1 MRLALRLLG
10 LSALAL
16 LLLAGASLYVAHR
29 LAAEPFQAHSGSEI
43 FFAVSPGQSSSSIAG
58 ALEASGIIKD
68 RRLFRAALIY
78 RRVEGRLQAGEYRF
92 AGPSSTYE
100 VIDRL
105 VRGDVFSVPITIPEG
120 LTLAETAELLEEKGL
135 GPAEGFRQAFGRGSL
150 PAELADLDPQAA
162 DLEGY
167 LFPDTYRFTRH
178 PPPEDLARIMTGRF
192 LLMFDAARRDKASAR
207 KWTIRQVVTLASMV
221 EKETGEPS
229 ERPLIGSV
237 FLNRLARGM
246 LLQSDPTLIYD
257 LKRQGVFDGN
267 LKRSHLEMDSP
278 YNTYRQPGLPPGP
291 IASPGLAAIDAVLAP
306 APSEYFYFVARN
318 DGSHQFSVTLAE
330 HAAAVRRYQ
339 VEYFRERRRAAKK
352 GPGPS

>member
-1 MRLALRLLG
+1 MRLLLG
-10 LSALAL
+10 LLGLLAVV
-16 LLLAGASLYVAHR
+16 LLLAGAGLFFAYR
-29 LAAEPFQAHSGSEI
+29 RAAEPFQAYAGSEI
-43 FFAVSPGQSSSSIAG
+43 FFTVSPGQSSSSIAG
-58 ALEASGIIKD
+58 ALEASGIIED

-78 RRVEGRLQAGEYRF
+78 RRAEGRLQAGEYRF
-92 AGPSSTYE
+92 AGPSSIYE

-105 VRGDVFSVPITIPEG
+105 VRGDVFYLPLTIPEG
-120 LTLAETAELLEEKGL
+120 LTLVETAELLEEKGL
-135 GPAEGFRQAFGRGSL
+135 GPAEDFRRAFERGSL
-150 PAELADLDPQAA
+150 PQLVELDPEAT

-167 LFPDTYRFTRH
+167 LFPDTYRFTRR
-178 PPPEDLARIMTGRF
+178 PPPEEVARNLTDRF
-192 LLMFDAARRDKASAR
+192 FLMFDTSRRDKASAQR
-207 KWTIRQVVTLASMV
+207 LTIRQVVTLASLV

-229 ERPLIGSV
+229 ERPLIASV

-278 YNTYRQPGLPPGP
+278 YNTYRRPGLPPGP
-291 IASPGLAAIDAVLAP
+291 IASPGLLAIDAVLAP
-306 APSEYFYFVARN
+306 APSEYLYFVARN
-318 DGSHQFSVTLAE
+318 DGTHQFSVTLAE